1 MTQFSVLLALNIAG
15 LLLIFL
21 FVRARIR
28 KALDAEGL
36 QEVLRRETGE
46 LVRDLNQTTDRNIT
60 LMEDSLRSLKEAV
73 AEADRRV
80 EVLRR
85 EAERRTQEGAVYDRL
100 GRLRA
105 ASSGGGSGGGEAA
118 WRNPET
124 PVPAVRSAVPA
135 SPILEPAAAARPGPE
150 GAPTPA
156 GTSPGRGYSGINPG
170 EAAEPRQPSIPFV
183 TFSSTPLRAKPPL
196 KEEVLSLNRRGISSE
211 FIAAKLGITVAEVEL
226 IVSLE
231 EQRGLAGREGEP

>member
-36 QEVLRRETGE
+36 QGVLRQEIGQ

-60 LMEDSLRSLKEAV
+60 LMEDSLRSLKEAL

-85 EAERRTQEGAVYDRL
+85 ESERRIQETAVYDRL
-100 GRLRA
+100 GRLRS
-105 ASSGGGSGGGEAA
+105 ASSGGGTEAE
-118 WRNPET
+118 RGPET
-124 PVPAVRSAVPA
+124 PAPAVRSAVPA
-135 SPILEPAAAARPGPE
+135 SPPVDPPSPPFPLSPFPPPPCGP
-150 GAPTPA
+150 
-156 GTSPGRGYSGINPG
+156 SP
-170 EAAEPRQPSIPFV
+170 PS
-183 TFSSTPLRAKPPL
+183 K
-196 KEEVLSLNRRGISSE
+196 RR
-211 FIAAKLGITVAEVEL
+211 FC
-226 IVSLE
+226 
-231 EQRGLAGREGEP
+231 P